1 MAETKSHW
9 ALDTDWMTATLL
21 VLFFLFC
28 ALVSVVTA
36 WGILTG
42 TPVKLSNPARVTW
55 QTVLLLGACVWFG
68 FQVRGRI
75 ERFVLVLVGL
85 GPASHILLAIMHAS
99 IEMRAKNA
107 EVMRVVS
114 LVLYVGGLF
123 YIANWFKLRIKRVEE
138 LPKAD

>member
-1 MAETKSHW
+1 
-9 ALDTDWMTATLL
+9 
-21 VLFFLFC
+21 
-28 ALVSVVTA
+28 
-36 WGILTG
+36 
-42 TPVKLSNPARVTW
+42 
-55 QTVLLLGACVWFG
+55 
-68 FQVRGRI
+68 
-75 ERFVLVLVGL
+75 
-85 GPASHILLAIMHAS
+85 MHAS